1 MTPAHEA
8 AIAYV
13 RHVNAGE
20 LDELVALFAPHATLL
35 HPLGSFTGSAAIG
48 EFYAASVL
56 AHGPALVASEWVH
69 DGPHCVFELAATVG
83 DRHVARDRPLDRRGQ
98 RADLADGDRVPLI
111 GDEFV
116 TAVASEPGN
125 ATHEE
130 STMTTD
136 YSAPAGAPCWI
147 DLMTSDPERSTAF
160 YQALFGWT
168 SESAGEEFGGY
179 INFSTRRG
187 LRRRRDAQRPAVGR
201 SRRVVRL
208 SASPTTSRPR

>member
-13 RHVNAGE
+13 RHVNTGE

-83 DRHVARDRPLDRRGQ
+83 DRTSHA
-98 RADLADGDRVPLI
+98 
-111 GDEFV
+111 
-116 TAVASEPGN
+116 
-125 ATHEE
+125 
-130 STMTTD
+130 
-136 YSAPAGAPCWI
+136 I
-147 DLMTSDPERSTAF
+147 DHLTVEGSGR
-160 YQALFGWT
+160 
-168 SESAGEEFGGY
+168 
-179 INFSTRRG
+179 I
-187 LRRRRDAQRPAVGR
+187 LRMAIAYR
-201 SRRVVRL
+201 
-208 SASPTTSRPR
+208 